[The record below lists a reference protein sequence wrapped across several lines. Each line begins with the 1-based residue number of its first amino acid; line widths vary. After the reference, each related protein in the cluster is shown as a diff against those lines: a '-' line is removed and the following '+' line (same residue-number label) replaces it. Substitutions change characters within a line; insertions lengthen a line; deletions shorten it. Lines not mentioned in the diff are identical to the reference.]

1 MVTLVAVDRI
11 TVSIFII
18 LFLKTQPLSLAL
30 LNRGRNLVQNERRRC
45 EVQGNVSDVSGNT
58 ASLLAQ
64 GMWVL

>member
-30 LNRGRNLVQNERRRC
+30 LDRGRNLVQNERRRC